1 MRFELIRAIAQLMQE
16 RNLPL
21 WHFPYFV
28 VKYFFKLYVLVLC
41 SEIAPP
47 GITELFHKLRGVTIG
62 KDVFIDRH
70 ARIDAAYPEK
80 VYIGDEVRITSGACV
95 MAHIKAG
102 KYLRENYYPSVVR
115 EVRIEKY
122 AFIGLNAVIMPGVNV
137 GEGAI
142 VVSNSVVI
150 QDVKPYTVVSG
161 NPAKVISRLKKKQEE
176 KHGQ

>member
-1 MRFELIRAIAQLMQE
+1 MRSGILRSIVQLMHE

-21 WHFPYFV
+21 WQFPYFV
-28 VKYFFKLYVLVLC
+28 LTHFLKTYVLILC

-47 GITELFHKLRGVTIG
+47 GISEHFHKFRGVRIG

-80 VYIGDEVRITSGACV
+80 VYIGDEARITSGACI

-122 AFIGLNAVIMPGVNV
+122 AFIGLNAVILPGVTV

-150 QDVKPYTVVSG
+150 QDVKPYTIVSG
-161 NPAKVISRLKKKQEE
+161 NPAKVISRLKKRQEE
-176 KHGQ
+176 S

>member
-1 MRFELIRAIAQLMQE
+1 MRFELIHSIVQLMEE

-21 WHFPYFV
+21 WQFPFFV
-28 VKYFFKLYVLVLC
+28 AKHFFKTYVLVLC
-41 SEIAPP
+41 SELAPP
-47 GITELFHKLRGVTIG
+47 GITEHFHRLRGVHMG

-70 ARIDAAYPEK
+70 AMIDAAYPGK

-102 KYLRENYYPSVVR
+102 KHLRENYYPSVVR

-122 AFIGLNAVIMPGVNV
+122 AFIGLNAVILPGVTV

-142 VVSNSVVI
+142 VVSNSVVM
-150 QDVKPYTVVSG
+150 QDVKPYTIVSG
-161 NPAKVISRLKKKQEE
+161 NPAKVISRLKNIRAEL
-176 KHGQ
+176 